1 MILGNVPVGTCEGGT
16 LRISSVTTLRVGEY
30 PNLCYVALGTDD
42 GLTGIGET
50 FFGARAVAAWV
61 HETAAAYLLGK
72 DPRAVQRHSRALEGF
87 VGSAGTGTENRGRS
101 AVDIALW
108 DLLGRHT
115 GLPLYQLLG
124 GLARE
129 SVPIYN
135 TCAGPTYVRE
145 LPESPDLPVSNWSSG
160 RQSPTDAGQVH
171 SGRSDLEWS
180 RSDPGSL
187 AKDLLAEGITAMK
200 IWPFDEYAERT
211 GGQHISVTDL
221 ERGLEP
227 FRQIRET
234 TGNEVEIIAELH
246 SKWNLPTALRIA
258 RALEPY
264 QPMWIE
270 DPLRMDS
277 LDALARFCAEVTS
290 PTAASETV
298 GSARMFKSMIE
309 HAGVQVVLFDPAWAG
324 GVSEGLKIAALA
336 DAQHLPVAVHD
347 CTGPVNFAVGVH
359 LSCSLGNTFVQEG
372 VRAFYRGW
380 YRELVTALPRVE
392 AGNVAPLDSPGIGCE
407 LVEELWHRE
416 DATVETSS
424 L

>member
-1 MILGNVPVGTCEGGT
+1 MILGNVPAGTCEGGT
-16 LRISSVTTLRVGEY
+16 LRISSVTTLRLREY
-30 PNLCYVALGTDD
+30 PNLCYVALETDD

-72 DPRAVQRHSRALEGF
+72 DPRTIQRHSRALEGF

-145 LPESPDLPVSNWSSG
+145 LPDSPDLPVSNWSSR
-160 RQSPTDAGQVH
+160 RQSPTDAGQVQ

-211 GGQHISVTDL
+211 GGQHISITDL

-246 SKWNLPTALRIA
+246 SKWNLPTAAEDRPSA
-258 RALEPY
+258 RAVPADVDRGPAADGLPRRAS
-264 QPMWIE
+264 
-270 DPLRMDS
+270 PLLR
-277 LDALARFCAEVTS
+277 
-290 PTAASETV
+290 
-298 GSARMFKSMIE
+298 
-309 HAGVQVVLFDPAWAG
+309 
-324 GVSEGLKIAALA
+324 
-336 DAQHLPVAVHD
+336 
-347 CTGPVNFAVGVH
+347 
-359 LSCSLGNTFVQEG
+359 
-372 VRAFYRGW
+372 RG
-380 YRELVTALPRVE
+380 ALPRPPP
-392 AGNVAPLDSPGIGCE
+392 ARPSARPGC
-407 LVEELWHRE
+407 
-416 DATVETSS
+416 SS
-424 L
+424 R

>member
-1 MILGNVPVGTCEGGT
+1 M
-16 LRISSVTTLRVGEY
+16 RISSVTTLRLRDY
-30 PNLCYVALGTDD
+30 PNLCYVALATDD
-42 GLTGIGET
+42 GLTGLGET

-61 HETAAAYLLGK
+61 HETAASYLLGK
-72 DPRAVQRHSRALEGF
+72 DPRAIERHSRALEGF

-129 SVPIYN
+129 SVPVYN

-145 LPESPDLPVSNWSSG
+145 LPDSPDLPVSNWSSR
-160 RQSPTDAGQVH
+160 RQSPTDA
-171 SGRSDLEWS
+171 GRSDLEWS

-200 IWPFDEYAERT
+200 IWPFDEFAERT
-211 GGQHISVTDL
+211 GGQHISVADL
-221 ERGLEP
+221 ERGVEP

-234 TGNEVEIIAELH
+234 TANEVEIIAELH

-277 LDALARFCAEVTS
+277 LEALARFCAEVTS

-309 HAGVQVVLFDPAWAG
+309 HAAVQVVLFDPAWAG
-324 GVSEGLKIAALA
+324 GISEALKIAALA
-336 DAQHLPVAVHD
+336 DAQYLPVAVHD

-359 LSCSLGNTFVQEG
+359 LSCSLGNAFVQEG

-392 AGNVAPLDSPGIGCE
+392 AGNVAPLRSPGIGCD

-416 DATVETSS
+416 DAIVETSS
-424 L
+424 LEGSAPR

>member
-1 MILGNVPVGTCEGGT
+1 
-16 LRISSVTTLRVGEY
+16 
-30 PNLCYVALGTDD
+30 
-42 GLTGIGET
+42 LTGIGET

-61 HETAAAYLLGK
+61 HETAAPYLLGK
-72 DPRAVQRHSRALEGF
+72 DPRAIERHSRALEGF

-115 GLPLYQLLG
+115 GLPLYQLIG
-124 GLARE
+124 GLTRE
-129 SVPIYN
+129 SIPIYN

-145 LPESPDLPVSNWSSG
+145 LPDSPDLPVSNWSSR
-160 RQSPTDAGQVH
+160 RQSPIETGQVQ
-171 SGRSDLEWS
+171 SGQVQSGQVQSGQVQSGQDQPERSDLEWS
-180 RSDPGSL
+180 LTDPGSL
-187 AKDLLAEGITAMK
+187 AKDLLAEGIMAMK

-211 GGQHISVTDL
+211 DGQHISDADL

-227 FRQIRET
+227 FRQIRDT
-234 TGNEVEIIAELH
+234 TGNEVAVIAELH

-258 RALEPY
+258 RALVPY
-264 QPMWIE
+264 QPMWVE

-277 LDALARFCAEVTS
+277 FDALGRFCAEVPY
-290 PTAASETV
+290 PTAASETI
-298 GSARMFKSMIE
+298 GSARVFRSMIE

-324 GVSEGLKIAALA
+324 GISEALKIAALA

-380 YRELVTALPRVE
+380 YRELVTELPHVE
-392 AGNVAPLDSPGIGCE
+392 GGNVAPLDSPGIGCD
-407 LVEELWHRE
+407 LSEELWSRE
-416 DATVETSS
+416 DAVVETSS
-424 L
+424 LEGRAPLST